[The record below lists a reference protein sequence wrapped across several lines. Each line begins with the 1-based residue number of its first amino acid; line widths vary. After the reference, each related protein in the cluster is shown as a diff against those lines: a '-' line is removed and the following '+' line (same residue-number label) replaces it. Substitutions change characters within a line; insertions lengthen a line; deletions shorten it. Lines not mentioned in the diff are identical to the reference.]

1 MTVEKDLEKH
11 LDLVNRVA
19 TQYLKGYSETDIS
32 KELDIPRAKV
42 VKYLDEWRDMAANN
56 KAIHSRA
63 KEALAGMDMH
73 YSSLIVKAYEVVD
86 EATQNSNLTA
96 KTSAIK
102 LIADIE
108 AKRLDM
114 LHRAGLLDNKE
125 IVDELTKMEQKHE
138 LLTNIL
144 KEVTVSCDRCRPQV
158 LRRLSEASEEVI
170 VLDN

>member
-1 MTVEKDLEKH
+1 MSIEKDLSNH
-11 LDLVNRVA
+11 LDVVNRVA
-19 TQYLKGYSETDIS
+19 SEYLKGHNETDIS

-42 VKYLDEWRDMAANN
+42 VKYLEEWREMASNN
-56 KAIHSRA
+56 KAIHARA

-73 YSSLIVKAYEVVD
+73 YSSLILKAYEVVE
-86 EATQNSNLTA
+86 EATLNSNLTA
-96 KTSAIK
+96 KTAAIK

-108 AKRLDM
+108 SKRLDM

-125 IVDELTKMEQKHE
+125 IVDELAKMEQKHE
-138 LLTNIL
+138 YLTNIL

-170 VLDN
+170 LIDN